1 MFCFKTIV
9 QLQATQEKLI
19 SGIRGEHEKTE
30 NHKIDSL
37 PQESST
43 PRRSEKDDGIFS
55 FLLFSLVLFIAT
67 ICLVI
72 LVLLSSSRH

>member
-30 NHKIDSL
+30 NPKIDSL
-37 PQESST
+37 PQGSST
-43 PRRSEKDDGIFS
+43 PRRNEKDDGIIIF
-55 FLLFSLVLFIAT
+55 
-67 ICLVI
+67 
-72 LVLLSSSRH
+72 

>member
-9 QLQATQEKLI
+9 QLQATQEKLV

-37 PQESST
+37 PQEFST

-55 FLLFSLVLFIAT
+55 FLLFSLVLFIA

>member
-55 FLLFSLVLFIAT
+55 FLLFSLFLFIA

>member
-9 QLQATQEKLI
+9 QLQATQEKLV

-30 NHKIDSL
+30 NHKIVSL

-43 PRRSEKDDGIFS
+43 PRGNEKDDGIFS
-55 FLLFSLVLFIAT
+55 FLLFSLVLFIA

>member
-19 SGIRGEHEKTE
+19 SGIRGEYEKTE
-30 NHKIDSL
+30 NHEIDSL

-55 FLLFSLVLFIAT
+55 FLLFSLVLFIA

>member
-9 QLQATQEKLI
+9 QLRATQEKLI

-55 FLLFSLVLFIAT
+55 FLLFSLVLFIA

>member
-9 QLQATQEKLI
+9 QLQATQEKLV

-30 NHKIDSL
+30 NHKIVNL

-43 PRRSEKDDGIFS
+43 PRRKEKDDGIFS
-55 FLLFSLVLFIAT
+55 FLLFSLVLFIA

>member
-9 QLQATQEKLI
+9 QLQATQEKLV

-30 NHKIDSL
+30 NHKIVSL

-43 PRRSEKDDGIFS
+43 PRRNEKDDGIFS
-55 FLLFSLVLFIAT
+55 FLLFSLVLFIA
-67 ICLVI
+67 IHVWLY
-72 LVLLSSSRH
+72 

>member
-9 QLQATQEKLI
+9 QLQATQQKLV

-55 FLLFSLVLFIAT
+55 FLLFSLVLFIA